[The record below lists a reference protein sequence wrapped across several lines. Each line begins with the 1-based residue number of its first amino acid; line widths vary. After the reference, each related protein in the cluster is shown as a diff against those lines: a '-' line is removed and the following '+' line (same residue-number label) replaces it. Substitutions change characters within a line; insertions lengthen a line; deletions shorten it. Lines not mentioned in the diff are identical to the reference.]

1 MTETVSIRK
10 AIDYEKSLSVVI
22 DKVLADLGG
31 IERFVKKRDRVALKP
46 NLLVFSSPSKAIV
59 AHSRFTFE
67 VFKRVIEAGGEPF
80 VIDSPG
86 SGIPFTKN
94 SLKSLYRLTGY

>member
-31 IERFVKKRDRVALKP
+31 IERFVKKRRQ
-46 NLLVFSSPSKAIV
+46 
-59 AHSRFTFE
+59 
-67 VFKRVIEAGGEPF
+67 
-80 VIDSPG
+80 G
-86 SGIPFTKN
+86 STE
-94 SLKSLYRLTGY
+94 T